1 MGSRKDE
8 ERNEKIIR
16 GLMKLPP
23 NRRCINCN
31 SVGPQYVCTNFWT
44 FVCMA
49 CSGIHREFT
58 HRVKSVSMS
67 KFISQEVE
75 ALQNGGNQHA
85 RDIYLKDWDMQKQ
98 RLPDSS
104 NPNKIREF
112 IKNVYVDRKYAGGK
126 TSDKPPR
133 DMQSLGNQ
141 EDNRRRPSSYHSYSE
156 SPPYDYQYEDRR
168 YGKQVAATLSRKP
181 GSDRGFYVR
190 KASSFMYSPGR
201 SSDHIFEDRFAN
213 EGSAPRVSY
222 YSVSSGGDTFKS
234 GTGSPNFQKEV
245 VFGSPNSQPQTEI
258 LSEDARHQTSYLFVD
273 PNSKKDAAGISHP
286 QVRYLRLLI
295 LFKSFST
302 SGNIQFFRSFVTSR
316 NSDIGLDVVSEPEQ
330 NVGSH
335 HNIAFSFS
343 QSSVPVNY
351 GGPDLFN
358 ACNPSASPPIYLFQL
373 PATSP
378 VSSEN
383 VFQPA
388 ASLMQHGNSYQP
400 SPSIQSV
407 DLFAGIS
414 EQPPAASFGGKSPE
428 SPVPKNE
435 EWAMFYIPQHA
446 ASGPGTKNLSPA
458 VMPSHGDL
466 SMKFDQLQSL
476 NTTMQY
482 PRFENSSALSS
493 STMARGLHDGRS
505 STAANCTQSWNAF
518 NGSSESLSLE
528 PLVAYNH
535 SATTDLHL
543 GIGVS
548 ESLDNDGFQ
557 TANLLYGD
565 GIAPPYVPMVN
576 PPLGENQLHAAGRK
590 STNPFDLPYD
600 SGLERSDMFLDMS
613 SLQTALPNAQLSSTF
628 LGGVSQPWFPQNPVT
643 PYIPGTQGGLA
654 VFMSGQAPR
663 MSQPK
668 GPLHPSEEIL
678 LHRILLAKVA
688 Y

>member
-1 MGSRKDE
+1 MGSRKEE

-85 RDIYLKDWDMQKQ
+85 RDIYLKDWDMQKH

-126 TSDKPPR
+126 TSDKPRR

-168 YGKQVAATLSRKP
+168 YGKQVAAMLSRKP

-190 KASSFMYSPGR
+190 KASSFIYSPGH
-201 SSDHIFEDRFAN
+201 SSDHSFEDRFAN
-213 EGSAPRVSY
+213 EGSAPRVSD

-245 VFGSPNSQPQTEI
+245 VFGSPNYQPQTDI
-258 LSEDARHQTSYLFVD
+258 LSEDARHQTSNLFVD

-286 QVRYLRLLI
+286 QRT
-295 LFKSFST
+295 KSL
-302 SGNIQFFRSFVTSR
+302 GSFGSIDKNSMSVKYC
-316 NSDIGLDVVSEPEQ
+316 NSDIGLDVFSEPEQ

-335 HNIAFSFS
+335 HNKASSFS

-351 GGPDLFN
+351 GGLDLFN
-358 ACNPSASPPIYLFQL
+358 ACNPSASPPIYSFQL

-383 VFQPA
+383 VFQHA

-407 DLFAGIS
+407 DLFAEIS
-414 EQPPAASFGGKSPE
+414 EQPPAANFGGKSPE

-435 EWAMFYIPQHA
+435 EWQMFYIPQHA
-446 ASGPGTKNLSPA
+446 ASGPVTKNLSPA

-476 NTTMQY
+476 NTTMQC
-482 PRFENSSALSS
+482 PQFENSSALSS
-493 STMARGLHDGRS
+493 SVKSSQWQEGLHDGRS
-505 STAANCTQSWNAF
+505 STAANCTQS
-518 NGSSESLSLE
+518 
-528 PLVAYNH
+528 
-535 SATTDLHL
+535 LH
-543 GIGVS
+543 
-548 ESLDNDGFQ
+548 NDGFQ

-565 GIAPPYVPMVN
+565 GMAPPYVPMVN

-600 SGLERSDMFLDMS
+600 SELERSDMFLDMS
-613 SLQTALPNAQLSSTF
+613 SLQTTLPNGQLSSTF
-628 LGGVSQPWFPQNPVT
+628 LGGVSQPWFPQNPAT
-643 PYIPGTQGGLA
+643 PYIPGTEGGLA
-654 VFMSGQAPR
+654 VFMSGQAPS
-663 MSQPK
+663 SQLSNVSTQGPFSSIGGNPFALYSTGK
-668 GPLHPSEEIL
+668 GCIF
-678 LHRILLAKVA
+678 
-688 Y
+688 

>member
-1 MGSRKDE
+1 MFLKMSFSNFMNTTQLLVMNVKT
-8 ERNEKIIR
+8 
-16 GLMKLPP
+16 
-23 NRRCINCN
+23 
-31 SVGPQYVCTNFWT
+31 GPQYVCINFWT

-85 RDIYLKDWDMQKQ
+85 RDIYLKDWDMQKH

-126 TSDKPPR
+126 TSDKPRR

-190 KASSFMYSPGR
+190 KASSFIYSPGH
-201 SSDHIFEDRFAN
+201 SSDHSFEDRFAN
-213 EGSAPRVSY
+213 EGSAPRVSD

-245 VFGSPNSQPQTEI
+245 VFGSPNYQPQTDI
-258 LSEDARHQTSYLFVD
+258 LSEDARHQTSNLFVD

-286 QVRYLRLLI
+286 QRT
-295 LFKSFST
+295 KSL
-302 SGNIQFFRSFVTSR
+302 GSFGSIDKNSMSVKYC
-316 NSDIGLDVVSEPEQ
+316 NSDIGLDVFSEPEQ

-335 HNIAFSFS
+335 HNKASSFS

-351 GGPDLFN
+351 GGLDLFN
-358 ACNPSASPPIYLFQL
+358 ACNPSASPPIYSFQL

-383 VFQPA
+383 VFQHA

-407 DLFAGIS
+407 DLFAEIS
-414 EQPPAASFGGKSPE
+414 EQPPAANFGGKSPE

-435 EWAMFYIPQHA
+435 EWQMFYIPQHA
-446 ASGPGTKNLSPA
+446 ASGPVTKNLSPA

-476 NTTMQY
+476 NTTMQC
-482 PRFENSSALSS
+482 PQFENSSALSS
-493 STMARGLHDGRS
+493 SVKSSQWQEGLHDGRS
-505 STAANCTQSWNAF
+505 STAANCTQS
-518 NGSSESLSLE
+518 
-528 PLVAYNH
+528 
-535 SATTDLHL
+535 LH
-543 GIGVS
+543 
-548 ESLDNDGFQ
+548 NDGFQ

-565 GIAPPYVPMVN
+565 GMAPPYVPMVN

-600 SGLERSDMFLDMS
+600 SELERSDMFLDMS
-613 SLQTALPNAQLSSTF
+613 SLQTTLPNGQLSSTF
-628 LGGVSQPWFPQNPVT
+628 LGGVSQPWFPQNPAT
-643 PYIPGTQGGLA
+643 PYIPGTEGGLA
-654 VFMSGQAPR
+654 VFMSGQAPS
-663 MSQPK
+663 SQLSNVSTQGPFSSIGGNPFALYSTGK
-668 GPLHPSEEIL
+668 GCIF
-678 LHRILLAKVA
+678 
-688 Y
+688 

>member
-1 MGSRKDE
+1 MFLKMSFSNFMNTTQLLVMNVK
-8 ERNEKIIR
+8 
-16 GLMKLPP
+16 M
-23 NRRCINCN
+23 
-31 SVGPQYVCTNFWT
+31 GPQYVCTNFWT

-85 RDIYLKDWDMQKQ
+85 RDIYLKDWDMQKH

-126 TSDKPPR
+126 TSDKPRR

-168 YGKQVAATLSRKP
+168 YGKQVAAMLSRKP

-190 KASSFMYSPGR
+190 KASSFIYSPGH
-201 SSDHIFEDRFAN
+201 SSDHSFEDRFAN
-213 EGSAPRVSY
+213 EGSAPRVSD

-245 VFGSPNSQPQTEI
+245 VFGSPNYQPQTDI
-258 LSEDARHQTSYLFVD
+258 LSEDARHQTSNLFVD

-286 QVRYLRLLI
+286 QRT
-295 LFKSFST
+295 KSL
-302 SGNIQFFRSFVTSR
+302 GSFGSIDKNSMSVKYC
-316 NSDIGLDVVSEPEQ
+316 NSDIGLDVFSEPEQ

-335 HNIAFSFS
+335 HNKASSFS

-351 GGPDLFN
+351 GGLDLFN
-358 ACNPSASPPIYLFQL
+358 ACNPSASPPIYSFQL

-383 VFQPA
+383 VFQHA

-407 DLFAGIS
+407 DLFAEIS
-414 EQPPAASFGGKSPE
+414 ERPPAANFGGKSPE

-435 EWAMFYIPQHA
+435 EWQMFYIPQHA
-446 ASGPGTKNLSPA
+446 ASGPVTKNLSPA

-476 NTTMQY
+476 NTTMQC
-482 PRFENSSALSS
+482 PQFENSSALSS
-493 STMARGLHDGRS
+493 SVKSSQWQEGLHDGRS
-505 STAANCTQSWNAF
+505 STAANCTQS
-518 NGSSESLSLE
+518 
-528 PLVAYNH
+528 
-535 SATTDLHL
+535 LH
-543 GIGVS
+543 
-548 ESLDNDGFQ
+548 NDGFQ

-565 GIAPPYVPMVN
+565 GMAPPYVPMVN

-600 SGLERSDMFLDMS
+600 SELERSDMFLDMS
-613 SLQTALPNAQLSSTF
+613 SLQTTLPNGQLSSTF
-628 LGGVSQPWFPQNPVT
+628 LGGVSQPWFPQNPAT
-643 PYIPGTQGGLA
+643 PYIPGTEGGLA
-654 VFMSGQAPR
+654 VFMSGQAPS
-663 MSQPK
+663 SQLSNVSTQGPFSSIGGNPFALYSTGK
-668 GPLHPSEEIL
+668 GCIF
-678 LHRILLAKVA
+678 
-688 Y
+688 

>member
-1 MGSRKDE
+1 MFLKMSFSNFMNTTQLLVMNVK
-8 ERNEKIIR
+8 
-16 GLMKLPP
+16 M
-23 NRRCINCN
+23 
-31 SVGPQYVCTNFWT
+31 GPQYVCTNFWT

-85 RDIYLKDWDMQKQ
+85 RDIYLKDWDMQKH

-126 TSDKPPR
+126 TSDKPRR

-156 SPPYDYQYEDRR
+156 SPPYDYQYEDQR

-190 KASSFMYSPGR
+190 KASSFIYSPGH
-201 SSDHIFEDRFAN
+201 SSDHSFEDRFAN
-213 EGSAPRVSY
+213 EGSAPRVSD

-245 VFGSPNSQPQTEI
+245 VFGSPNSQPQTDI
-258 LSEDARHQTSYLFVD
+258 LSEDARHQTSNLFVD

-286 QVRYLRLLI
+286 QRT
-295 LFKSFST
+295 KSL
-302 SGNIQFFRSFVTSR
+302 GSFGSIDKNSMSVKYC
-316 NSDIGLDVVSEPEQ
+316 NSDIGLDVFSEPEQ

-335 HNIAFSFS
+335 HNKASSFS

-351 GGPDLFN
+351 GGLDLFN
-358 ACNPSASPPIYLFQL
+358 ACNPSASPPIYSFQL

-383 VFQPA
+383 VFQHA

-407 DLFAGIS
+407 DLFAEIS
-414 EQPPAASFGGKSPE
+414 EQPPAANFGGKSPE

-435 EWAMFYIPQHA
+435 EWQMFYIPQHA
-446 ASGPGTKNLSPA
+446 ASGPVTKNLSPA

-476 NTTMQY
+476 NTTMQC
-482 PRFENSSALSS
+482 PQFENSSALSS
-493 STMARGLHDGRS
+493 SVKSSQWQEGLHDGRS
-505 STAANCTQSWNAF
+505 STAANCTQS
-518 NGSSESLSLE
+518 
-528 PLVAYNH
+528 
-535 SATTDLHL
+535 LH
-543 GIGVS
+543 
-548 ESLDNDGFQ
+548 NDGFQ

-565 GIAPPYVPMVN
+565 GMAPPYVPMVN

-600 SGLERSDMFLDMS
+600 SELERSDMFLDMS
-613 SLQTALPNAQLSSTF
+613 SLQTTLPNGQLSSTF
-628 LGGVSQPWFPQNPVT
+628 LGGVSQPWFPQNPAT
-643 PYIPGTQGGLA
+643 PYIPGTEGGLA
-654 VFMSGQAPR
+654 VFMSGQAPS
-663 MSQPK
+663 SQLSNVSTQGPFSSIGGNPFALYSTGK
-668 GPLHPSEEIL
+668 GCIF
-678 LHRILLAKVA
+678 
-688 Y
+688 

>member
-1 MGSRKDE
+1 MGSRKEE

-31 SVGPQYVCTNFWT
+31 GVGPQYVCTNFWT

-75 ALQNGGNQHA
+75 ALQSGGNQHA
-85 RDIYLKDWDMQKQ
+85 RDIYLKDWDMQKH

-126 TSDKPPR
+126 TSDKPRR

-190 KASSFMYSPGR
+190 KASSFIYSPGH
-201 SSDHIFEDRFAN
+201 SSDHSFEDRFAN
-213 EGSAPRVSY
+213 EGSAPRVSD

-245 VFGSPNSQPQTEI
+245 VFGSPNSQPQTDI
-258 LSEDARHQTSYLFVD
+258 LSEDARHQTSNLFVD

-286 QVRYLRLLI
+286 QRT
-295 LFKSFST
+295 KSL
-302 SGNIQFFRSFVTSR
+302 GSFGSIDKNSMSVKYC
-316 NSDIGLDVVSEPEQ
+316 NSDIGLDVFSEPEQ

-335 HNIAFSFS
+335 HNKASSFS

-351 GGPDLFN
+351 GGLDLFN
-358 ACNPSASPPIYLFQL
+358 ACNPSASPPIYSFQL

-383 VFQPA
+383 VFQHA

-407 DLFAGIS
+407 DLFAEIS
-414 EQPPAASFGGKSPE
+414 EQPPAANFGGKLPE

-435 EWAMFYIPQHA
+435 EWQMFYIPQHA
-446 ASGPGTKNLSPA
+446 ASGPVTKNLSPA

-476 NTTMQY
+476 NTAMQC
-482 PRFENSSALSS
+482 PQFENSSALSS
-493 STMARGLHDGRS
+493 SVKSSQWQEGLHDGRS
-505 STAANCTQSWNAF
+505 STAANCTQS
-518 NGSSESLSLE
+518 
-528 PLVAYNH
+528 
-535 SATTDLHL
+535 LH
-543 GIGVS
+543 
-548 ESLDNDGFQ
+548 NDGFQ

-600 SGLERSDMFLDMS
+600 SELERSDMFLDMS
-613 SLQTALPNAQLSSTF
+613 SLQTTLPNGQLSSTF
-628 LGGVSQPWFPQNPVT
+628 LGGVSQPWFPQNPAT
-643 PYIPGTQGGLA
+643 PYIPGTEGGLA
-654 VFMSGQAPR
+654 VFMSGQAPS
-663 MSQPK
+663 SQLSNVSTQGPFSSIGGNPFALYSTGK
-668 GPLHPSEEIL
+668 GCIF
-678 LHRILLAKVA
+678 
-688 Y
+688 

>member
-1 MGSRKDE
+1 MGSRKEE

-85 RDIYLKDWDMQKQ
+85 RDIYLKDWDMQKH

-126 TSDKPPR
+126 TSDKPRR

-156 SPPYDYQYEDRR
+156 SPPYDYQYEDQR

-190 KASSFMYSPGR
+190 KASSFIYSPGH
-201 SSDHIFEDRFAN
+201 SSDHSFEDRFAN
-213 EGSAPRVSY
+213 EGSAPRVSD

-245 VFGSPNSQPQTEI
+245 VFGSPNSQPQTDI
-258 LSEDARHQTSYLFVD
+258 LSEDARHQTSNLFVD

-286 QVRYLRLLI
+286 QRT
-295 LFKSFST
+295 KSL
-302 SGNIQFFRSFVTSR
+302 GSFGSIDKNSMSVKYC
-316 NSDIGLDVVSEPEQ
+316 NSDIGLDVFSEPEQ

-335 HNIAFSFS
+335 HNKASSFS

-351 GGPDLFN
+351 GGLDLFN
-358 ACNPSASPPIYLFQL
+358 ACNPSASPPIYSFQL

-383 VFQPA
+383 VFQHA

-407 DLFAGIS
+407 DLFAEIS
-414 EQPPAASFGGKSPE
+414 EQPPAANFGGKSPE

-435 EWAMFYIPQHA
+435 EWQMFYIPQHA
-446 ASGPGTKNLSPA
+446 ASGPVTKNLSPA

-476 NTTMQY
+476 NTTMQC
-482 PRFENSSALSS
+482 PQFENSSALSS
-493 STMARGLHDGRS
+493 SVKSSQWQEGLHDGRS
-505 STAANCTQSWNAF
+505 STAANCTQS
-518 NGSSESLSLE
+518 
-528 PLVAYNH
+528 
-535 SATTDLHL
+535 LH
-543 GIGVS
+543 
-548 ESLDNDGFQ
+548 NDGFQ

-565 GIAPPYVPMVN
+565 GMAPPYVPMVN

-600 SGLERSDMFLDMS
+600 SELERSDMFLDMS
-613 SLQTALPNAQLSSTF
+613 SLQTTLPNGQLSSTF
-628 LGGVSQPWFPQNPVT
+628 LGGVSQPWFPQNPAT
-643 PYIPGTQGGLA
+643 PYIPGTEGGLA
-654 VFMSGQAPR
+654 VFMSGQAPS
-663 MSQPK
+663 SQLSNVSTQGPFSSIGGNPFALYSTGK
-668 GPLHPSEEIL
+668 GCIF
-678 LHRILLAKVA
+678 
-688 Y
+688 

>member
-1 MGSRKDE
+1 MGSRKEE

-85 RDIYLKDWDMQKQ
+85 RDIYLKDWDMQKH

-126 TSDKPPR
+126 TSDKPRR

-168 YGKQVAATLSRKP
+168 YGKQVAAMLSRKP

-190 KASSFMYSPGR
+190 KASSFIYSPGH
-201 SSDHIFEDRFAN
+201 SSDHSFEDRFAN
-213 EGSAPRVSY
+213 EGSAPRVSD

-245 VFGSPNSQPQTEI
+245 VFGSPNYQPQTDI
-258 LSEDARHQTSYLFVD
+258 LSEDARHQTSNLFVD

-286 QVRYLRLLI
+286 QRT
-295 LFKSFST
+295 KSL
-302 SGNIQFFRSFVTSR
+302 GSFGSIDKNSMSVKYC
-316 NSDIGLDVVSEPEQ
+316 NSDIGLDVFSEPEQ

-335 HNIAFSFS
+335 HNKASSFS

-351 GGPDLFN
+351 GGLDLFN
-358 ACNPSASPPIYLFQL
+358 ACNPSASPPIYSFQL

-383 VFQPA
+383 VFQHA

-407 DLFAGIS
+407 DLFAEIS
-414 EQPPAASFGGKSPE
+414 ERPPAANFGGKSPE

-435 EWAMFYIPQHA
+435 EWQMFYIPQHA
-446 ASGPGTKNLSPA
+446 ASGPVTKNLSPA

-476 NTTMQY
+476 NTTMQC
-482 PRFENSSALSS
+482 PQFENSSALSS
-493 STMARGLHDGRS
+493 SVKSSQWQEGLHDGRS
-505 STAANCTQSWNAF
+505 STAANCTQS
-518 NGSSESLSLE
+518 
-528 PLVAYNH
+528 
-535 SATTDLHL
+535 LH
-543 GIGVS
+543 
-548 ESLDNDGFQ
+548 NDGFQ

-565 GIAPPYVPMVN
+565 GMAPPYVPMVN

-600 SGLERSDMFLDMS
+600 SELERSDMFLDMS
-613 SLQTALPNAQLSSTF
+613 SLQTTLPNGQLSSTF
-628 LGGVSQPWFPQNPVT
+628 LGGVSQPWFPQNPAT
-643 PYIPGTQGGLA
+643 PYIPGTEGGLA
-654 VFMSGQAPR
+654 VFMSGQAPS
-663 MSQPK
+663 SQLSLKFLIFACGMMFYFVSKKDHISNLIFIEKRNVSTQGPFSSIGGNPFALYSTGK
-668 GPLHPSEEIL
+668 GCIF
-678 LHRILLAKVA
+678 
-688 Y
+688 

>member
-1 MGSRKDE
+1 MGSRKEE

-75 ALQNGGNQHA
+75 ALQNGGNQRA

-112 IKNVYVDRKYAGGK
+112 IKNVYVDRKY

-156 SPPYDYQYEDRR
+156 SPPYDYQYEDQR

-190 KASSFMYSPGR
+190 KASSFVYSPGH
-201 SSDHIFEDRFAN
+201 SSGHIFEDRFAN
-213 EGSAPRVSY
+213 EASAPRVSD

-245 VFGSPNSQPQTEI
+245 VFGSPNSQPQTDI
-258 LSEDARHQTSYLFVD
+258 LSEDARHQTSNLFVD

-286 QVRYLRLLI
+286 QRT
-295 LFKSFST
+295 KSL
-302 SGNIQFFRSFVTSR
+302 GSFGSIDKNSMSVKY
-316 NSDIGLDVVSEPEQ
+316 SDIGLDVVSEPEQ
-330 NVGSH
+330 NVGSP
-335 HNIAFSFS
+335 HNKASSFS

-358 ACNPSASPPIYLFQL
+358 ACNTSASPPIYLFQF

-378 VSSEN
+378 VPSKN
-383 VFQPA
+383 VFHPA

-400 SPSIQSV
+400 SPSIPSV

-414 EQPPAASFGGKSPE
+414 EQPPAASFGGKLPE
-428 SPVPKNE
+428 SPVPKTE

-446 ASGPGTKNLSPA
+446 ASGPVTKNLSPA
-458 VMPSHGDL
+458 VRPSHGDL

-476 NTTMQY
+476 NTTMQCL
-482 PRFENSSALSS
+482 RFENSSSLSS
-493 STMARGLHDGRS
+493 SVKCSQWQEGLHDGRS
-505 STAANCTQSWNAF
+505 STAANCTQ
-518 NGSSESLSLE
+518 E

-543 GIGVS
+543 GVGVS

-557 TANLLYGD
+557 TAIYGD

-576 PPLGENQLHAAGRK
+576 PPLGENQLHAAGLK

-600 SGLERSDMFLDMS
+600 SELERSDMFLDIS

-654 VFMSGQAPR
+654 VFMSGQAPS
-663 MSQPK
+663 SQLSNVSTQ
-668 GPLHPSEEIL
+668 GPIASIGGNPF
-678 LHRILLAKVA
+678 A
-688 Y
+688 

>member
-1 MGSRKDE
+1 MGSRKEE

-85 RDIYLKDWDMQKQ
+85 RDINLKDWDMQKH

-126 TSDKPPR
+126 TSDKPRR

-168 YGKQVAATLSRKP
+168 YGKQVAAMLSRKP

-190 KASSFMYSPGR
+190 KASSFIYSPGH
-201 SSDHIFEDRFAN
+201 SSDHSFEDRFAN
-213 EGSAPRVSY
+213 EGSAPRVSD

-245 VFGSPNSQPQTEI
+245 VFGSPNYQPQTDI
-258 LSEDARHQTSYLFVD
+258 LSEDARHQTSNLFVD

-286 QVRYLRLLI
+286 QRT
-295 LFKSFST
+295 KSL
-302 SGNIQFFRSFVTSR
+302 GSFGSIDKNSMSVKYC
-316 NSDIGLDVVSEPEQ
+316 NSDIGLDVFSEPEQ

-335 HNIAFSFS
+335 HNKASSFS

-351 GGPDLFN
+351 GGLDLFN
-358 ACNPSASPPIYLFQL
+358 ACNPSASPPIYSFQL
-373 PATSP
+373 PPTSP

-383 VFQPA
+383 VFQHA

-400 SPSIQSV
+400 SPSIQS
-407 DLFAGIS
+407 
-414 EQPPAASFGGKSPE
+414 PPAANFGGKSPE

-435 EWAMFYIPQHA
+435 EWQMFYIPQHA
-446 ASGPGTKNLSPA
+446 ASGPVTKNLSPA

-476 NTTMQY
+476 NTTMQC
-482 PRFENSSALSS
+482 PQFENSSALSS
-493 STMARGLHDGRS
+493 SVKSSQWQEGLHDGRS
-505 STAANCTQSWNAF
+505 STAANCTQS
-518 NGSSESLSLE
+518 
-528 PLVAYNH
+528 
-535 SATTDLHL
+535 LH
-543 GIGVS
+543 
-548 ESLDNDGFQ
+548 NDGFQ

-565 GIAPPYVPMVN
+565 GMAPPYVPMVN

-600 SGLERSDMFLDMS
+600 SELERSDMFLDMS
-613 SLQTALPNAQLSSTF
+613 SLQTTLPNGQLSSTF
-628 LGGVSQPWFPQNPVT
+628 LGGVSQPWFPQNPAT
-643 PYIPGTQGGLA
+643 PYIPGTEGGLA
-654 VFMSGQAPR
+654 VFMSGQAPS
-663 MSQPK
+663 SQLSNVSTQGPFSSIGGNPFALYSTGK
-668 GPLHPSEEIL
+668 GCIF
-678 LHRILLAKVA
+678 
-688 Y
+688 

>member
-1 MGSRKDE
+1 MGSRKEE

-85 RDIYLKDWDMQKQ
+85 RDIYLKDWDMQKH

-126 TSDKPPR
+126 TSDKPRR

-168 YGKQVAATLSRKP
+168 YGKQVAAMLSRKP

-190 KASSFMYSPGR
+190 KASSFIYSPGH
-201 SSDHIFEDRFAN
+201 SSDHSFEDRFAN
-213 EGSAPRVSY
+213 EGSAPRVSD

-245 VFGSPNSQPQTEI
+245 VFGSPNYQPQTDI
-258 LSEDARHQTSYLFVD
+258 LSEDARHQTSNLFVD

-286 QVRYLRLLI
+286 QRT
-295 LFKSFST
+295 KSL
-302 SGNIQFFRSFVTSR
+302 GSFGSIDKNSMSVKYC
-316 NSDIGLDVVSEPEQ
+316 NSDIGLDVFSEPEQ

-335 HNIAFSFS
+335 HNKASSFS

-351 GGPDLFN
+351 GGLDLFN
-358 ACNPSASPPIYLFQL
+358 ACNPSASPPIYSFQL

-383 VFQPA
+383 VFQHA

-407 DLFAGIS
+407 DLFAEIS
-414 EQPPAASFGGKSPE
+414 ERPPAANFGGKSPE

-435 EWAMFYIPQHA
+435 EWQMFYIPQHA
-446 ASGPGTKNLSPA
+446 ASGPVTKNLSPA

-476 NTTMQY
+476 NTTMQC
-482 PRFENSSALSS
+482 PQFENSSALSS
-493 STMARGLHDGRS
+493 SVKSSQWQEGLHDGRS
-505 STAANCTQSWNAF
+505 STAANCTQS
-518 NGSSESLSLE
+518 
-528 PLVAYNH
+528 
-535 SATTDLHL
+535 LH
-543 GIGVS
+543 
-548 ESLDNDGFQ
+548 NDGFQ

-565 GIAPPYVPMVN
+565 GMAPPYVPMVN

-600 SGLERSDMFLDMS
+600 SELERSDMFLDMS
-613 SLQTALPNAQLSSTF
+613 SLQTTLPNGQLSSTF
-628 LGGVSQPWFPQNPVT
+628 LGGVSQPWFPQNPAT
-643 PYIPGTQGGLA
+643 PYIPGTEGGLA
-654 VFMSGQAPR
+654 VFMSGQAPS
-663 MSQPK
+663 SQLSNVSTQGPFSSIGGNPFALYSTGK
-668 GPLHPSEEIL
+668 GCIF
-678 LHRILLAKVA
+678 
-688 Y
+688 

>member
-1 MGSRKDE
+1 MFLKMSFSNFMNTTQLLVMNVK
-8 ERNEKIIR
+8 
-16 GLMKLPP
+16 M
-23 NRRCINCN
+23 
-31 SVGPQYVCTNFWT
+31 GPQYVCTNFWT

-85 RDIYLKDWDMQKQ
+85 RDIYLKDWDMQKH

-126 TSDKPPR
+126 TSDKPRR

-168 YGKQVAATLSRKP
+168 YGKQVAAMLSRKP

-190 KASSFMYSPGR
+190 KASSFIYSPGH
-201 SSDHIFEDRFAN
+201 SSDHSFEDRFAN
-213 EGSAPRVSY
+213 EGSAPRVSD

-245 VFGSPNSQPQTEI
+245 VFGSPNYQPQTDI
-258 LSEDARHQTSYLFVD
+258 LSEDARHQTSNLFVD

-286 QVRYLRLLI
+286 QRT
-295 LFKSFST
+295 KSL
-302 SGNIQFFRSFVTSR
+302 GSFGSIDKNSMSVKYC
-316 NSDIGLDVVSEPEQ
+316 NSDIGLDVFSEPEQ

-335 HNIAFSFS
+335 HNKASSFS

-351 GGPDLFN
+351 GGLDLFN
-358 ACNPSASPPIYLFQL
+358 ACNPSASPPIYSFQL

-383 VFQPA
+383 VFQHA

-407 DLFAGIS
+407 DLFAEIS
-414 EQPPAASFGGKSPE
+414 EQPPAANFGGKSPE

-435 EWAMFYIPQHA
+435 EWQMFYIPQHA
-446 ASGPGTKNLSPA
+446 ASGPVTKNLSPA

-476 NTTMQY
+476 NTTMQC
-482 PRFENSSALSS
+482 PQFENSSALSS
-493 STMARGLHDGRS
+493 SVKSSQWQEGLHDGRS
-505 STAANCTQSWNAF
+505 STAANCTQS
-518 NGSSESLSLE
+518 
-528 PLVAYNH
+528 
-535 SATTDLHL
+535 LH
-543 GIGVS
+543 
-548 ESLDNDGFQ
+548 NDGFQ

-565 GIAPPYVPMVN
+565 GMAPPYVPMVN

-600 SGLERSDMFLDMS
+600 SELERSDMFLDMS
-613 SLQTALPNAQLSSTF
+613 SLQTTLPNGQLSSTF
-628 LGGVSQPWFPQNPVT
+628 LGGVSQPWFPQNPAT
-643 PYIPGTQGGLA
+643 PYIPGTEGGLA
-654 VFMSGQAPR
+654 VFMSGQAPS
-663 MSQPK
+663 SQLSNVSTQGPFSSIGGNPFALYSTGK
-668 GPLHPSEEIL
+668 GCIF
-678 LHRILLAKVA
+678 
-688 Y
+688 

>member
-1 MGSRKDE
+1 MGSRKEE

-31 SVGPQYVCTNFWT
+31 SVGPQYVCINFWT

-85 RDIYLKDWDMQKQ
+85 RDIYLKDWDMQKH

-126 TSDKPPR
+126 TSDKPRR

-190 KASSFMYSPGR
+190 KASSFIYSPGH
-201 SSDHIFEDRFAN
+201 SSDHSFEDRFAN
-213 EGSAPRVSY
+213 EGSAPRVSD

-245 VFGSPNSQPQTEI
+245 VFGSPNYQPQTDI
-258 LSEDARHQTSYLFVD
+258 LSEDARHQTSNLFVD

-286 QVRYLRLLI
+286 QRT
-295 LFKSFST
+295 KSL
-302 SGNIQFFRSFVTSR
+302 GSFGSIDKNSMSVKYC
-316 NSDIGLDVVSEPEQ
+316 NSDIGLDVFSEPEQ

-335 HNIAFSFS
+335 HNKASSFS

-351 GGPDLFN
+351 GGLDLFN
-358 ACNPSASPPIYLFQL
+358 ACNPSASPPIYSFQL

-383 VFQPA
+383 VFQHA

-407 DLFAGIS
+407 DLFAEIS
-414 EQPPAASFGGKSPE
+414 EQPPAANFGGKSPE

-435 EWAMFYIPQHA
+435 EWQMFYIPQHA
-446 ASGPGTKNLSPA
+446 ASGPVTKNLSPA

-476 NTTMQY
+476 NTTMQC
-482 PRFENSSALSS
+482 PQFENSSALSS
-493 STMARGLHDGRS
+493 SVKSSQWQEGLHDGRS
-505 STAANCTQSWNAF
+505 STAANCTQS
-518 NGSSESLSLE
+518 
-528 PLVAYNH
+528 
-535 SATTDLHL
+535 LH
-543 GIGVS
+543 
-548 ESLDNDGFQ
+548 NDGFQ

-565 GIAPPYVPMVN
+565 GMAPPYVPMVN

-600 SGLERSDMFLDMS
+600 SELERSDMFLDMS
-613 SLQTALPNAQLSSTF
+613 SLQTTLPNGQLSSTF
-628 LGGVSQPWFPQNPVT
+628 LGGVSQPWFPQNPAT
-643 PYIPGTQGGLA
+643 PYIPGTEGGLA
-654 VFMSGQAPR
+654 VFMSGQAPS
-663 MSQPK
+663 SQLSNVSTQGPFSSIGGNPFALYSTGK
-668 GPLHPSEEIL
+668 GCIF
-678 LHRILLAKVA
+678 
-688 Y
+688 